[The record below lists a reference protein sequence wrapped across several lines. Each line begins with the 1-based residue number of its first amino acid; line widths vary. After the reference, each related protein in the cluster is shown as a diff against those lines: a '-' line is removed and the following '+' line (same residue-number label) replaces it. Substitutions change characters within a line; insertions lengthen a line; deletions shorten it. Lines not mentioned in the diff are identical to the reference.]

1 MALFAWLQAGKYRQ
15 HGGAKAMQE
24 AGTTVAGMRQTL
36 RMLAQGK
43 AVRVLIAQDADARMQ
58 QTVQAAAQSAGVP
71 VEMCESMDA
80 LKRKC
85 RIAVPCAAAA
95 EVEA

>member
-1 MALFAWLQAGKYRQ
+1 
-15 HGGAKAMQE
+15 MQQS
-24 AGTTVAGMRQTL
+24 GLVAGMRQTL

-43 AVRVLIAQDADARMQ
+43 ALRVFLAEDADARLQ
-58 QTVQAAAQSAGVP
+58 QTVRQAAEAAGVP
-71 VEMCESMDA
+71 VEACESMDA

-95 EVEA
+95 EVGEK